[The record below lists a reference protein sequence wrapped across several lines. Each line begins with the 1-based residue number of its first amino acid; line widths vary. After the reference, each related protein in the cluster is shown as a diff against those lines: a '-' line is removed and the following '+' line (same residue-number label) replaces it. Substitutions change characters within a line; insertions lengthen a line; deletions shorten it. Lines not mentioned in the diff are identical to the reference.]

1 MIRAPENGSKTNPNN
16 LNSINVF
23 NYGQLLPM
31 FNIFHLEN
39 DDRLSKRM
47 VFNNLLLEFSRLRRI
62 HAAFESRDEVKET
75 RTVTA
80 T

>member
-1 MIRAPENGSKTNPNN
+1 MIQAPENGSKTNPNN

-47 VFNNLLLEFSRLRRI
+47 VFNN
-62 HAAFESRDEVKET
+62 
-75 RTVTA
+75 
-80 T
+80 